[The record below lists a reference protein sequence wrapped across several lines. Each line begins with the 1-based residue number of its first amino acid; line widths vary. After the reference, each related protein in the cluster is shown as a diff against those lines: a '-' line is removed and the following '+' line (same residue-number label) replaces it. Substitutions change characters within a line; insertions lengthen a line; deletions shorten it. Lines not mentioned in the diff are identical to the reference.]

1 MASAFSTTVKR
12 LIILAPILAL
22 FLAPLPAATLE
33 RLSLDD
39 MIAQSTAVVRGKVIG
54 SYAAFSGPVI
64 YTHYQ
69 IQVSETL
76 KGSARSTVDLMV
88 PGGIANHL
96 RQSFAGA
103 PQFSP
108 GDEFVFFLWSGKS
121 GNTQV
126 IGLTQGLFSLSAD
139 GASDPL
145 VTRPASR
152 EVMLQRGTGQ
162 QVKDETLVMHL
173 SELRARVAAASRGAL
188 K

>member
-1 MASAFSTTVKR
+1 MKR
-12 LIILAPILAL
+12 LVVLAPVLAL

-39 MIAQSTAVVRGKVIG
+39 MITQSTAVVRGKVTG
-54 SYAAFSGPVI
+54 SYTAFSGPVI

-76 KGSARSTVDLMV
+76 KGSARPTVDLMV

-103 PQFSP
+103 PQFKP
-108 GDEFVFFLWSGKS
+108 GDEFVFFLWTGKS

-126 IGLTQGLFSLSAD
+126 IGLTQGLFALSAD
-139 GASDPL
+139 GTSDPV
-145 VTRPASR
+145 VTRSASR

-173 SELRARVAAASRGAL
+173 SELRAQIAATLGTASKGAS